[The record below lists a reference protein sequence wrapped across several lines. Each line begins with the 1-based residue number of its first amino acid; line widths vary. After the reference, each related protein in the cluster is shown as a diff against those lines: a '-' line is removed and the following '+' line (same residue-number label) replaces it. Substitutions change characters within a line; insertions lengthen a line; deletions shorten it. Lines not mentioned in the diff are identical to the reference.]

1 MKIAAFIDEFNPFT
15 KAHRAWIDQIRQE
28 TKADYLIGVMS
39 GNFTQRGLPA
49 RSHKQIRAE
58 AAQNHGVD
66 MILEL
71 PVYAALTSSDTY
83 ATGATALLEQLK
95 CIHTLCI
102 AYEPCGPDAASQLKA
117 IARFLF
123 IESREYQLELSRLR
137 SQGLDFNEARAQ
149 AVDRFIPG
157 AGALLSSHTN
167 ILAIEYMRALKRM
180 YSNIKPHLI
189 PCEYSTASIAPVTN
203 TVAADARELLDAYTA
218 ILMEHLEH
226 LDHPA
231 IPLEDIY
238 GGTQT
243 LCQEIRRQCA
253 IQSTFSDLAQ
263 TLATPTHPYENIC
276 RYLFSLIIGIR
287 KADIS
292 ICRLYSFAVY
302 ARVLMMTSDAA
313 PLLERIKSAGWIPV
327 LIDPAGS
334 PDNMDLSCRMLAE
347 LDLKADLL
355 YNIT

>member
-1 MKIAAFIDEFNPFT
+1 MKIAAIIDEFNPFT
-15 KAHRAWIDQIRQE
+15 KSHRAWINQIRQE

-39 GNFTQRGLPA
+39 GNFTRRGLPA

-58 AAQNHGVD
+58 AALNHGVD

-83 ATGATALLEQLK
+83 ATGAAALLEQLK
-95 CIHTLCI
+95 CIDTLCI
-102 AYEPCGPDAASQLKA
+102 AYEPCGSDAASLLLA

-123 IESREYQLELSRLR
+123 IESREYQLELSCLR
-137 SQGLDFNEARAQ
+137 NQGLGFHQARAQ
-149 AVDRFIPG
+149 AVNQFIPG
-157 AGALLSSHTN
+157 AGVLLSSHTN
-167 ILAIEYMRALKRM
+167 VLAVEYIRALKRM
-180 YSNIKPHLI
+180 YSNINPHLV
-189 PCEYSTASIAPVTN
+189 PCEHSTASIEID
-203 TVAADARELLDAYTA
+203 AAETRELLDAYTA
-218 ILMEHLEH
+218 ILMEH

-243 LCQEIRRQCA
+243 LCQEIRRHYA
-253 IQSTFSDLAQ
+253 VQSTFSDLAQ
-263 TLATPTHPYENIC
+263 ALATLAHPHENIC
-276 RYLFSLIIGIR
+276 RYLFSLILGIR

-302 ARVLMMTSDAA
+302 ARVLMMTGDAA
-313 PLLERIKSAGWIPV
+313 PLLERIKSSSWIPV
-327 LIDPAGS
+327 LTDPAAY
-334 PDNMDLSCRMLAE
+334 PDDMDLSCRMLAE

-355 YNIT
+355 YDMNI